1 MRSYVPWICAS
12 CMLLGLVSWGAKK
25 ALSHRAAVP
34 ATSGN
39 GQSQLSLLPYK
50 IIGNYVIEKEGAVA
64 R

>member
-1 MRSYVPWICAS
+1 
-12 CMLLGLVSWGAKK
+12 MLLGLVSWGAKK